1 MSYSIELTKDA
12 YNDIEYLRKSG
23 EKAALKKLDTLLEE
37 LKEHPYSGS
46 GKPKPLRGNRNGQWS
61 RRINSKHRL
70 VYTVQDDTLLV
81 LVVSASGHYDD

>member
-1 MSYSIELTKDA
+1 MSYKLTFTEISKKE
-12 YNDIEYLRKSG
+12 I
-23 EKAALKKLDTLLEE
+23 AALKKSEPQAYKKLQLLLFE
-37 LKEHPYSGS
+37 LQEHPYSGS

>member
-1 MSYSIELTKDA
+1 MNYKITFTEIAKR
-12 YNDIEYLRKSG
+12 DIAS
-23 EKAALKKLDTLLEE
+23 LKKSEPQAYKKAEQLLFE
-37 LKEHPYSGS
+37 LQEHPYTGTV
-46 GKPKPLRGNRNGQWS
+46 KPKPLRGNRYGQWS